1 MAVPVL
7 SWVNLALYVLQ
18 LFVNKLSSR
27 NIAPVSRQHETLIT
41 PAPYAF
47 SIWSLIYMFLAAT
60 VVVDCFWPSVS
71 FYSNASNANILR
83 SLFAVSCLMNMAWIV
98 FFTNEYVNVATL
110 TIIVLWLSLF
120 ALYAHI
126 VIERRNTSFDFKR
139 YVLSELGIIMYFAWT
154 CATILISFAVTAQY
168 VAKDYLSF
176 TSYVV
181 LLSVLVVFSLSAV
194 IYEKDVAFGLVAIW
208 ALIGIA
214 AKSTMLEQRIEIIAM
229 NIRACAT
236 QSAAVIAAFIV
247 ISIAHTLLVSKTHFQ
262 PLQSGAP
269 LYSDKTMQHLD
280 YGTTTA

>member
-1 MAVPVL
+1 MAVL
-7 SWVNLALYVLQ
+7 SWVNLVLYVLQ
-18 LFVNKLSSR
+18 LFVNKFSSR
-27 NIAPVSRQHETLIT
+27 NIGPVSRRHETLIT

-47 SIWSLIYMFLAAT
+47 SIWGLIYMFLAAT

-83 SLFAVSCLMNMAWIV
+83 SLFAVSCLMNVAWIA

-110 TIIVLWLSLF
+110 TLVVLWLSLF

-126 VIERRNTSFDFKR
+126 VVERRDTSFDFKR

-154 CATILISFAVTAQY
+154 CATTLISFAVTAQY
-168 VAKDYLSF
+168 VANDYLSF
-176 TSYVV
+176 TSYML
-181 LLSVLVVFSLSAV
+181 LLSVLAVLSLSAV
-194 IYEKDVAFGLVAIW
+194 IYERDVAFGLVVIW

-214 AKSTMLEQRIEIIAM
+214 AKSTMLEQRVEIIAM

-247 ISIAHTLLVSKTHFQ
+247 ISIAHTLLASKTHFQ